1 MATINLPGLST
12 GIDTSQIIQQLMAVE
27 RRSLNLYEERKSTW
41 DERKSALST
50 LEGKLSNLRSAAS
63 ALSNADE
70 LRAFKT
76 ASSDSDKLTAEASYN
91 AFEGNHTVVI
101 NQLATAERWVQ
112 TQGIEYAEDYVG
124 AGTFIYSYNNKEATI
139 TTTAT

>member
-50 LEGKLSNLRSAAS
+50 LEGKLSNLKSAAS
-63 ALSNADE
+63 CRRQSPRSQGVSPQASPGIRNGFSSWGGAIGLGWVTAARSPGICDGGTGPRE
-70 LRAFKT
+70 LGSELPGVQART
-76 ASSDSDKLTAEASYN
+76 GGHG
-91 AFEGNHTVVI
+91 EG
-101 NQLATAERWVQ
+101 QSPR
-112 TQGIEYAEDYVG
+112 
-124 AGTFIYSYNNKEATI
+124 
-139 TTTAT
+139 